1 MGNSRQCDFFRREEN
16 RVGREQKAM
25 RDQKTGDK
33 AQHVDFVWIL
43 IFKNCIDIYETI
55 GSLKTDQVFLDIEEL

>member
-1 MGNSRQCDFFRREEN
+1 
-16 RVGREQKAM
+16 M
-25 RDQKTGDK
+25 RDQKTGDQ

-43 IFKNCIDIYETI
+43 IFKNCIDIYETT